1 MWDMRRIRANPSS
14 TAGVRPLDGA
24 RHAPLHLVLPRRVR
38 HASPLHL
45 RETRPGGE
53 VHRAPRQRREASLAL
68 LALIAAA
75 LLTLAALPGG
85 ISTAHAAPATG
96 GHLDAVTFTG
106 DVDASSAHFLDG
118 AISTAEHDGSALLLI
133 TIDTPGGDI
142 ASMEDIV
149 QHELASTVPI
159 VTYVAPQGAHA
170 GSAGTFITLAAPLV
184 AMAPDTRIG
193 AASPVD
199 SSGNDIGAT
208 LDRKIK
214 NDLEALIRR
223 VQTTYGRNSD
233 LAAATVETAA
243 AYDDQQAI
251 SQHLVNLGATSQ
263 DDLLR
268 QLDGLTVTLAS
279 SATVTLHTGN
289 LAITTIQP
297 SLADNLESLI
307 LDPTVLFILF
317 IVAAICIYLELAH
330 PGAIVPGTIGA
341 IALVIFLFGAGSI
354 DPNWAGLV
362 LMLLAIVLLAVDVRV
377 PTHGVLTAGALISLV
392 VGSLIFF
399 NSNVSEG
406 APGLSPIVIA
416 GAAIG
421 VGIVSLFVII
431 YAVRSQRWEVRTGGE
446 GLLGQTAT
454 VLEPLAPAGRV
465 RVLGEDWAARLATS
479 ESRTQKLHARA
490 RVRVREGER
499 DENQTVQ
506 MGAGEGTGEG
516 ARQPITLGRPSGGD
530 VIALEQPSGD
540 KPNELDQPEAG
551 GQVRIIGRDGL
562 TLIVEP
568 LPPEEQ

>member
-1 MWDMRRIRANPSS
+1 MR
-14 TAGVRPLDGA
+14 T
-24 RHAPLHLVLPRRVR
+24 H
-38 HASPLHL
+38 
-45 RETRPGGE
+45 
-53 VHRAPRQRREASLAL
+53 ASLAL
-68 LALIAAA
+68 LLAIAAA
-75 LLTLAALPGG
+75 LLALAALPGVAH
-85 ISTAHAAPATG
+85 IAHAAPAASG
-96 GHLDAVTFTG
+96 DHLDAVTFTG

-118 AISTAEHDGSALLLI
+118 AISTAEHDGAALLLI

-170 GSAGTFITLAAPLV
+170 GSAGTFIALAAPVV

-199 SSGNDIGAT
+199 SSGSDIGAT

-223 VQTTYGRNSD
+223 VQTTYGRNPD
-233 LAAATVETAA
+233 LAVATVESAA

-251 SQHLVNLGATSQ
+251 SQHLVNLSATSQ
-263 DDLLR
+263 DDLLG
-268 QLDGLTVTLAS
+268 QLDGRDVTLAS
-279 SATVTLHTGN
+279 GSTVTLHTAG

-297 SLADNLESLI
+297 SLADGLESLF

-362 LMLLAIVLLAVDVRV
+362 LMLLAIVLLAIDVRV
-377 PTHGVLTAGALISLV
+377 PTHGVLTVGALISLV

-399 NSNVSEG
+399 NANVSEG

-431 YAVRSQRWEVRTGGE
+431 YAVRAQHWEVRTGGE

-465 RVLGEDWAARLATS
+465 RVLGEDWAARLAAP
-479 ESRTQKLHARA
+479 ESRAQRRRARA
-490 RVRVREGER
+490 R
-499 DENQTVQ
+499 
-506 MGAGEGTGEG
+506 
-516 ARQPITLGRPSGGD
+516 
-530 VIALEQPSGD
+530 
-540 KPNELDQPEAG
+540 
-551 GQVRIIGRDGL
+551 
-562 TLIVEP
+562 
-568 LPPEEQ
+568 